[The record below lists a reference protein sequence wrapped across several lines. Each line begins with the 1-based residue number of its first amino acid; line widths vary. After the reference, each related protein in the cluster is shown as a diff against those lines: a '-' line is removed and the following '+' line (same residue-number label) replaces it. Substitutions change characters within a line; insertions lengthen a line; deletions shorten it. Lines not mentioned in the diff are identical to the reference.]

1 MIEASVLK
9 GLNALPQETALAR
22 RATQIFFLRI
32 GNSLSFDYFSVLCFL
47 EYRKL
52 REHLPKTGGNY
63 VPYVIHYTDE
73 NYDFKPASLQL
84 LWKS

>member
-1 MIEASVLK
+1 MKE
-9 GLNALPQETALAR
+9 LNALPLLKDSAGAKSNTN
-22 RATQIFFLRI
+22 IFLRI
-32 GNSLSFDYFSVLCFL
+32 GDSLNFDYFTVLCFL

-52 REHLPKTGGNY
+52 SKHLPKTGGNY
-63 VPYVIHYTDE
+63 VLCIIYYTDE